1 MQRGV
6 GYPVHAVVVETAL
19 AGAVVFA
26 VVMDGMARPTKA
38 RVITAA
44 RTKVVFICISWV
56 WPNDSTKFWHC
67 QMDTTLEGYP
77 S

>member
-19 AGAVVFA
+19 VCADVFA
-26 VVMDGMARPTKA
+26 EVIEGTARPTKA

-44 RTKVVFICISWV
+44 RTKVVFMEISWV
-56 WPNDSTKFWHC
+56 RPNDSTKFWHC
-67 QMDTTLEGYP
+67 QMDTTLEGYGF
-77 S
+77 